1 MAPSP
6 AERSGP
12 ARLVAAARSLGRE
25 QRLVAIAAAVL
36 LGSML
41 LPWYSRSV
49 DAVVGGKLV
58 ATSSSKLAITVFSF
72 VEAAIFLVA
81 AGVLALML
89 ARGDRRA
96 FHLPGGDGLI
106 VAVGGAW
113 ATFLIFFRFVDKP
126 GGGGGGQLK
135 VEYGLSWGI
144 FFGLL
149 SALGLLVA
157 GLRLRAAHI
166 SEPAL
171 PGDVAPSDGPVG
183 APDPTRAARH
193 REREERRRA
202 APEPPAAAS
211 EPPVRAR
218 ATPDVP
224 PTTHAPADQAPT
236 TVQPFGEP
244 PAFEPPEFHPPPRR
258 RDPR

>member
-1 MAPSP
+1 MAPPP

-12 ARLVAAARSLGRE
+12 ARLAAAARNLGRE

-49 DAVVGGKLV
+49 DAVVAGKLV
-58 ATSSSKLAITVFSF
+58 TNSSSKLAITVFSF

-81 AGVLALML
+81 AGVLALVL

-106 VAVGGAW
+106 VAVAGAW

-126 GGGGGGQLK
+126 GGDGDGQLQ

-157 GLRLRAAHI
+157 GLGLRAAHVA
-166 SEPAL
+166 EPAL
-171 PGDVAPSDGPVG
+171 PGEVAPSDGPSG
-183 APDPTRAARH
+183 APDPTRGERL
-193 REREERRRA
+193 REREQRRRA
-202 APEPPAAAS
+202 TPP
-211 EPPVRAR
+211 
-218 ATPDVP
+218 
-224 PTTHAPADQAPT
+224 PADQAPT
-236 TVQPFGEP
+236 TVQPIGEP
-244 PAFEPPEFHPPPRR
+244 TSFEPPEFHPPPRHR
-258 RDPR
+258 PGSADEPRDVGS